1 MEAALASGMTK
12 AIGVCNYGVHHLQTL
27 LAHCTVTP
35 AINQVDTL
43 SSLAL
48 LLSYRT
54 LVLPAA

>member
-12 AIGVCNYGVHHLQTL
+12 AIGVCNYGVHHLKTL

-35 AINQVDTL
+35 AINQVDAL

-48 LLSYRT
+48 LDICYI
-54 LVLPAA
+54 